1 MIPRVRRAPFALS
14 SLALLSVLALG
25 AACAGAPQAP
35 QAPQSPRAEKPP
47 AVIAPPQ
54 LAPGQ
59 TPHLMDFMD
68 PPGTKQAFRPFMLHA
83 DLWTNGIDQRA
94 KLDTVVYA
102 LENGAR
108 TCRVTNADSLWAVDY
123 TWIYPHSVFPERWY
137 DAREL
142 LATADS
148 LRIPDDAVIQFTFGT
163 CRIGVRA
170 TNYEQARA
178 EALRLWPSSIPVR
191 LAGRL
196 KLKLDRAKKALRGE
210 PAE

>member
-1 MIPRVRRAPFALS
+1 MNDRVRRTPFAATLFVL
-14 SLALLSVLALG
+14 LAALVMG
-25 AACAGAPQAP
+25 AACAAPPPAASGA
-35 QAPQSPRAEKPP
+35 RAGKPP
-47 AVIAPPQ
+47 AVIPPPS

-59 TPHLMDFMD
+59 QPHLMDFMD
-68 PPGTKQAFRPFMLHA
+68 PPGTKQAFQPFMLHA

-108 TCRVTNADSLWAVDY
+108 CCRVMNADSLWAVDY
-123 TWIYPHSVFPERWY
+123 TWIYPHGVFPERWY
-137 DAREL
+137 DAKQL

-148 LRIPDDAVIQFTFGT
+148 IRVPDDAVIQFTFGT
-163 CRIGVRA
+163 VRIGVHA
-170 TNYEQARA
+170 SNYEQARA
-178 EALRLWPSSIPVR
+178 EALRSWPTEIPVR

-196 KLKLDRAKKALRGE
+196 KLKVDRAKRALRGE

>member
-1 MIPRVRRAPFALS
+1 MQRAP
-14 SLALLSVLALG
+14 LAGGLLVLLTLVALG

-35 QAPQSPRAEKPP
+35 QAPQGARAEKPP
-47 AVIAPPQ
+47 ALIPSPQ
-54 LAPGQ
+54 PVPGQ

-68 PPGTKQAFRPFMLHA
+68 PPGTKQVLRPFMLHA

-137 DAREL
+137 DARQL
-142 LATADS
+142 LAAADS
-148 LRIPDDAVIQFTFGT
+148 LRVPDDAVIQFTFGT

-170 TNYEQARA
+170 ATYEQARA
-178 EALRLWPSSIPVR
+178 EALRLWPEDIPVR

-196 KLKLDRAKKALRGE
+196 KLKVDRAKKALRGE